1 MPDAEQPEPADDT
14 ESAAEDTQGTA
25 PDGRIFSAFGIA
37 SAALAALA
45 VAAIALGALI
55 GSTHRDNLA
64 ERDYQSRV
72 LQTAAEWTGVL
83 INMNIDNVD
92 ASLRQLHQ
100 GTVGELNVEFDSA
113 VQPYRQVVQ
122 KLKAHSTGQ
131 VEAVAIE
138 AVHHD
143 PDAPPG
149 ARPRDPLPPEV
160 ASRVDTVLVVATSV
174 AENVSG
180 KPQTVHWN
188 LRLDVADVDG
198 KPLISGLGSIR

>member
-1 MPDAEQPEPADDT
+1 MPDEEPGEAAD
-14 ESAAEDTQGTA
+14 A
-25 PDGRIFSAFGIA
+25 PSSSDGRVFSAFGIA

-100 GTVGELNVEFDSA
+100 GTAGELNIEFDSA

-122 KLKAHSTGQ
+122 KLKAHSAGQ

-138 AVHHD
+138 TVHHD
-143 PDAPPG
+143 PDAAPG
-149 ARPRDPLPPEV
+149 ARPRDPLPPEI
-160 ASRVDTVLVVATSV
+160 ASRVDTVLVIATSV

-180 KPQTVHWN
+180 EPQTVHWN

-198 KPLISGLGSIR
+198 QPLISGLGSIR